1 MRVFDRVLPTA
12 SIHTYWCEWVGVDRR
27 GRGRGRGRACGCGN
41 RIVAAR
47 TSAMTVSFGCGIE
60 AYFAT
65 MFGSIAA
72 TPVVLPG

>member
-1 MRVFDRVLPTA
+1 MGTGADGD
-12 SIHTYWCEWVGVDRR
+12 VGV
-27 GRGRGRGRACGCGN
+27 GVG
-41 RIVAAR
+41 IELFSAR

-72 TPVVLPG
+72 TPVFLPG